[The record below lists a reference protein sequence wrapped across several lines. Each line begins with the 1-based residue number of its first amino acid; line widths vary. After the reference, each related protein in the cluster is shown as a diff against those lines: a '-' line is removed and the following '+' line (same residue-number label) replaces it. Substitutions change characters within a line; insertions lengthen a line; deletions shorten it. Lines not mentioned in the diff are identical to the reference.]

1 MNAEMTKYIKQIH
14 NETYN
19 LFRNN
24 CAHKSLK
31 IFKQAKELGIR
42 AELVVCISR
51 RPGIRGLIPLFGLGP
66 HVFVLLNGQKV
77 DVALSP
83 EQEEK
88 YWKNS
93 DLKIFLPVK
102 LARRKEV

>member
-1 MNAEMTKYIKQIH
+1 MNAEMTKYIRQIH

-19 LFRNN
+19 LFGNN
-24 CAHKSLK
+24 CIRKSLK
-31 IFKQAKELGIR
+31 IFKKAKEMGIQ

-88 YWKNS
+88 YWRNS
-93 DLKIFLPVK
+93 DLKIFLPMK
-102 LARRKEV
+102 LARQKEG